1 MNEAEII
8 SIFKKRN
15 LHCGELIKRIN
26 EKLGKLGNE
35 QMRQNGTTFTQLKVL
50 MVLNVL
56 DDGRATLKELEKFF
70 RTAQSTTAGI
80 ASRLEKNGF
89 IESYTD
95 PQDKRIKH
103 VHITETGRKGC
114 HDSIKSIEEGE
125 RDLLSPLTAEQQQQ
139 FMSYLQKIYDH
150 IKNK

>member
-8 SIFKKRN
+8 SKFKERN

-26 EKLGKLGNE
+26 EKLGKLANE
-35 QMRQNGTTFTQLKVL
+35 QMSKSGTTFTQLKML
-50 MVLNVL
+50 MVLYIAEN
-56 DDGRATLKELEKFF
+56 GSATLKELERFF
-70 RTAQSTTAGI
+70 HTAQSTTAGI
-80 ASRLEKNGF
+80 ASRLEKNNF

-103 VHITETGRKGC
+103 VHITEKGRNCC
-114 HDSIKSIEEGE
+114 HDSIKYIEESE
-125 RDLLSPLTAEQQQQ
+125 RDLLSPLSAEQQQQ

>member
-8 SIFKKRN
+8 LKFKERN

-26 EKLGKLGNE
+26 EQLAKFANSHMKK
-35 QMRQNGTTFTQLKVL
+35 NGVTFTQLKML
-50 MVLNVL
+50 MVLNIAE
-56 DDGRATLKELEKFF
+56 GGSATLKELEKFF

-95 PQDKRIKH
+95 QQDKRIKH
-103 VHITETGRKGC
+103 VHITEKGRKC
-114 HDSIKSIEEGE
+114 CQNSIKSIEAGE